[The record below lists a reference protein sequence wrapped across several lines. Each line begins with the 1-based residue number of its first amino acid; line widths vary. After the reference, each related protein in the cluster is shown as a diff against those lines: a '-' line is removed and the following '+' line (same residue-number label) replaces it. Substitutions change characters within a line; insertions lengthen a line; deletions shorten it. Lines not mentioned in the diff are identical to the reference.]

1 MYQPIRQHVGR
12 LSALVASRGL
22 VAGFLA
28 LSVAA
33 PLLKAQ
39 ENQPAG
45 PVKVEPHAS
54 RWQYPKELNLPEGSR
69 SHIVQKGDTLWDL
82 AGKYL
87 GNTYAWPQIWELNQ
101 WIKDPHWIFPGD
113 PLVIDLTRKVATAGS
128 VPPEVSNLEPD
139 HGLSSYSVPV
149 RPELG
154 FSFQDFIQL
163 PFLVPEGAQAYYKA
177 QGAFQ
182 ITGNREDERKFL
194 GEGETIYLNGGTE
207 QGVRQGDRFLILK
220 TVTTRLANPRGGR
233 KPMGDVLQ
241 QVGVVRV
248 TSTMDKG
255 AVGII
260 ERCMDSVEVGNH
272 LVRFTEPATMPLHLR
287 TDITDP
293 VQMQSDPA
301 MVAYARDARID
312 TSSGDMLIL
321 DRGSNNGLKVG
332 DVLLAVRTKSFPGA
346 TTGPKQK
353 QAEET
358 VHHYLGQILI
368 VRVEPT
374 NATGRVLR
382 SQEEIRMGDLATR

>member
-1 MYQPIRQHVGR
+1 
-12 LSALVASRGL
+12 
-22 VAGFLA
+22 
-28 LSVAA
+28 
-33 PLLKAQ
+33 
-39 ENQPAG
+39 
-45 PVKVEPHAS
+45 
-54 RWQYPKELNLPEGSR
+54 
-69 SHIVQKGDTLWDL
+69 
-82 AGKYL
+82 
-87 GNTYAWPQIWELNQ
+87 
-101 WIKDPHWIFPGD
+101 
-113 PLVIDLTRKVATAGS
+113 
-128 VPPEVSNLEPD
+128 
-139 HGLSSYSVPV
+139 
-149 RPELG
+149 
-154 FSFQDFIQL
+154 
-163 PFLVPEGAQAYYKA
+163 
-177 QGAFQ
+177 
-182 ITGNREDERKFL
+182 
-194 GEGETIYLNGGTE
+194 
-207 QGVRQGDRFLILK
+207 
-220 TVTTRLANPRGGR
+220 
-233 KPMGDVLQ
+233 MGDVLQ

-293 VQMQSDPA
+293 VQMQPDPA

-312 TSSGDMLIL
+312 TSSGDMLIM
-321 DRGSNNGLKVG
+321 DRGSSTGLKVG

-353 QAEET
+353 QAKET